1 MASDNGFTHLEN
13 GKQSVHFFSFSIS
26 LQILTS
32 CEFSLTENM
41 YYSLSQQLREANAL
55 MSLHSSSLCLV
66 FS

>member
-13 GKQSVHFFSFSIS
+13 GKQSVLVFSFSIS